1 MTTENI
7 TLGADLR
14 GGEAPEEKS
23 GHISQ
28 ATLAMLLFLGSE
40 AMLFASFFT
49 AYFMIRFNVADNV
62 WPPVDPATGHPYVLP
77 IAVTAVNTLFLVTS
91 SFTLWWGEYRLQ
103 HGGSR
108 KSVERGLQV
117 TILLGLTFLVVQ
129 LNEYAHLGF
138 TPQTNAFGST
148 FYTLTG
154 LHALHVI
161 VGLTLLTICY
171 VRSRRRHEFTAE
183 RATHALGDLAVLAL
197 RRHRLGDPVLPG
209 VPPMT
214 EGRQMGRVRRG
225 LLGVALIG
233 AGVLAVAGCGSSG
246 TNADDLAAGK
256 QKFTELCGGCHMLAE
271 AGTTGQVGPNLDDAF
286 GAARADGFKPNGM
299 KQLVEQWISEAQP
312 PMPRN
317 LVSGQD
323 AANIAAYIASVAG
336 TMPASQAR
344 LSPPPDPQAR
354 PVKFRT

>member
-7 TLGADLR
+7 TLGADLH
-14 GGEAPEEKS
+14 GGTPEEQQR
-23 GHISQ
+23 HISQ

-138 TPQTNAFGST
+138 SPQTNAFGST

-183 RATHALGDLAVLAL
+183 RATMLWATSLYWHFVDIVWVILFCLVY
-197 RRHRLGDPVLPG
+197 
-209 VPPMT
+209 
-214 EGRQMGRVRRG
+214 
-225 LLGVALIG
+225 LL
-233 AGVLAVAGCGSSG
+233 
-246 TNADDLAAGK
+246 
-256 QKFTELCGGCHMLAE
+256 
-271 AGTTGQVGPNLDDAF
+271 
-286 GAARADGFKPNGM
+286 
-299 KQLVEQWISEAQP
+299 
-312 PMPRN
+312 
-317 LVSGQD
+317 
-323 AANIAAYIASVAG
+323 
-336 TMPASQAR
+336 
-344 LSPPPDPQAR
+344 
-354 PVKFRT
+354 